1 MNEDQKHE
9 EWRPVKGYEGIY
21 SISSLGRLRRD
32 PATFKHGPNKIHNG
46 FTRKVGPSA
55 GYVFYCLNRDGKEVN
70 RSAHRLVAEA
80 FLKPDKR
87 RPHVNHKNGQKSDNR
102 PENLEWCTPKENIH
116 HAIEKL
122 GFKPGKHGKSPRGEA
137 HYNHKLTDIQVQEI
151 KLRSATHE
159 RKLDIAKA
167 YGVSRMTVIRIQQGN
182 TRISAVKMEQ
192 HEGNAISSPPV
203 DNP

>member
-55 GYVFYCLNRDGKEVN
+55 GYVFYCLNRDGREVC

-80 FLKPDKR
+80 FLKPDRR
-87 RPHVNHKNGQKSDNR
+87 RPHVNHKNGIKNDNR
-102 PENLEWCTPKENIH
+102 PENLEWATPMENTRHSIDV
-116 HAIEKL
+116 L
-122 GFKPGKHGKSPRGEA
+122 GRKPSSINSPRGEA

-167 YGVSRMTVIRIQQGN
+167 YGVSRMTVLRIQQGS
-182 TRISAVKMEQ
+182 TRQPVKIGQREENGVSSA
-192 HEGNAISSPPV
+192 PV